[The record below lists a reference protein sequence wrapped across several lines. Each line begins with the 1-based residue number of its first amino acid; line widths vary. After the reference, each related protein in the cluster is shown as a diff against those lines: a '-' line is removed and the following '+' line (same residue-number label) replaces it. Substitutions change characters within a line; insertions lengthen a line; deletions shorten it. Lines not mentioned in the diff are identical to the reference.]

1 MITPLRCP
9 TDGRQKGRSENRP
22 RYRLEL
28 VALPH
33 VDQPAYALRQLLRR
47 ALRTHGF
54 RCTSVEEIPPEKSR

>member
-1 MITPLRCP
+1 MAAATEPYRMKP
-9 TDGRQKGRSENRP
+9 TEPSDRP

-47 ALRTHGF
+47 ALRNYGLK
-54 RCTSVEEIPPEKSR
+54 CTSVEEIPPEESQ

>member
-1 MITPLRCP
+1 M
-9 TDGRQKGRSENRP
+9 KRSEPSPDRP

-47 ALRTHGF
+47 ALRNYGLK
-54 RCTSVEEIPPEKSR
+54 CTSVEEIPPEKSR